1 MSDLVRLIDADA
13 ARVVDAV
20 DLSPLDGRSILIT
33 GASGLVGL
41 MMIAALRERMRRT
54 GRPIS
59 VTAVTFS
66 QPPAAFAPLFKHPHV
81 RALTCD
87 LADAVAVRGLPSA
100 DVIVHAAG
108 YGQPGK
114 FLENPAKTILLN
126 TTATATLLEKTGRD
140 GHFLFVSSSEIYS
153 GSPRSPHREDDIGT
167 TDPGHRRACYIEGKR
182 CGEAICHAFATAG
195 PKARIARLALAY
207 GPGTR
212 KDDQRVLNSIIRKG
226 LLNGR
231 IDLLD
236 QGAAW
241 RTYCYLTD
249 AVEMMFAILLHG
261 RETVYNVGGRSRITI
276 RGLAEAVGKI
286 LDVPVAV
293 PEPSPGSAAGLAG
306 APDDVSL
313 DLSRTCGEFAKTDF
327 VPLEEGLQRTIAWQ
341 RHLYASA

>member
-1 MSDLVRLIDADA
+1 MSDLVRLIDEDA
-13 ARVVDAV
+13 GRVVDAV

-41 MMIAALRERMRRT
+41 MMIAALRERTRRS
-54 GRPIS
+54 GKPIAITV
-59 VTAVTFS
+59 VTHS
-66 QPPAAFAPLFKHPHV
+66 QPPPAFAPLFDGENT
-81 RALTCD
+81 RLRRCD
-87 LADAVAVRGLPSA
+87 LADATAVAALPSA
-100 DVIVHAAG
+100 DVVVHAAG

-126 TTATATLLEKTGRD
+126 TMATAALLEKTAPDGR
-140 GHFLFVSSSEIYS
+140 FLFVSSSEVYS
-153 GSPRSPHREDDIGT
+153 GSPRSPHRESDIGT

-182 CGEAICHAFATAG
+182 CGEAICHAFEGRG
-195 PKARIARLALAY
+195 PTPRIARLALAY

-212 KDDQRVLNSIIRKG
+212 TDDQRVLNSLIRKG

-249 AVEMMFAILLHG
+249 AVEMMLSIMLDG
-261 RETVYNVGGRSRITI
+261 QSTVYNVGGRSRTTI
-276 RGLAEAVGKI
+276 LGLAEAVGDI
-286 LDVPVAV
+286 IGVPVST
-293 PEPSPGSAAGLAG
+293 PPPTGDGQSGLAG

-313 DLSRTCGEFAKTDF
+313 DLDRYCEEFSKTDF
-327 VPLEEGLQRTIAWQ
+327 VPLDVGLRRTIAWQ
-341 RHLYASA
+341 RHLYSMG